1 MVKETQK
8 LNRNGNNSFK
18 QFLEQSTSLKDQMKR
33 TLDPRRH
40 DWKTLSE
47 YAHKCLQESRITNL
61 LQKYLSTGA
70 GAEKNEKNKN
80 TSTGDASA
88 VFEKTTSTAPK
99 SPTKM
104 SRKEQ
109 HHLMQQQQSKS
120 MHETLFGNAQ
130 PRGKHPP
137 TNFDSSEST
146 FSDLG
151 PQQQTPEEQIQGQ
164 QMRVTHRGGIES
176 PRSPRRQN
184 YQISNAQPSSDDF
197 TIAELREEIEILNR
211 EKNVLELENNHLKS
225 ENFNL
230 LRENEKLKRNN
241 ERLLK
246 VQDTMVN
253 LQQKQQQPQQ
263 QNLKPSV
270 WGQHLTSIPSAD
282 DSSSLSSYTT
292 NNGFGSNEAQTG
304 DAFEK
309 NEWLDSLLNEESTS
323 QRRSATSIPPG
334 FQNFIHTPDNVEGLG
349 GAYKKTLNGWGQ
361 PA

>member
-1 MVKETQK
+1 
-8 LNRNGNNSFK
+8 
-18 QFLEQSTSLKDQMKR
+18 
-33 TLDPRRH
+33 
-40 DWKTLSE
+40 
-47 YAHKCLQESRITNL
+47 
-61 LQKYLSTGA
+61 
-70 GAEKNEKNKN
+70 
-80 TSTGDASA
+80 
-88 VFEKTTSTAPK
+88 
-99 SPTKM
+99 M

-130 PRGKHPP
+130 PRQP
-137 TNFDSSEST
+137 
-146 FSDLG
+146 
-151 PQQQTPEEQIQGQ
+151 TPEEQIQGQ

-176 PRSPRRQN
+176 PRSPQRQN
-184 YQISNAQPSSDDF
+184 HQISHAQPSSDDF

-282 DSSSLSSYTT
+282 DTSSLSSYTT
-292 NNGFGSNEAQTG
+292 NNGFGSNEAQQTG
-304 DAFEK
+304 DAFEED
-309 NEWLDSLLNEESTS
+309 EWLDSLLNEESTPN
-323 QRRSATSIPPG
+323 RRSATSIPPG
-334 FQNFIHTPDNVEGLG
+334 FENSIHTPDNVEGLG
-349 GAYKKTLNGWGQ
+349 GAYTKTLSGWGQ
-361 PA
+361 PP